1 MILPGDF
8 HVHSD
13 FSDGANTA
21 EELVQKALSL
31 GFTALG
37 FAEHSQTG
45 DPDYMDEEREASYQ
59 EELARLKEQYRGKI
73 DLLWG
78 IEQDYFSLRPAK
90 KEYDYIIGS
99 VHTIKHNGKI
109 IDVDYSLERTKRD
122 LAENYTDPYDYVE
135 DYFAHVANLPRVTP
149 MDIVGHLDL
158 LTKWQEKEALFD
170 ESHPRYRNAAE
181 EAIKALIPLGI
192 PFEINCG
199 AMARGYRTAPYPAPP
214 ILRSIFERG
223 GEAIITGDCH
233 SAEALGVGFEAG
245 LAAAKAAGFSRVV
258 TLTSQGKRFVEI

>member
-8 HVHSD
+8 HNHST
-13 FSDGANTA
+13 FSDGKNTA
-21 EELVQKALSL
+21 EEMVQKALDL
-31 GFTALG
+31 GFSALG

-45 DPDYMDEEREASYQ
+45 DPDYMDEGREAAYA
-59 EELARLKEQYRGKI
+59 EELTRLKEQYKGKI

-135 DYFAHVANLPRVTP
+135 DYFSHVANLPQVTP
-149 MDIVGHLDL
+149 MDIIGHLDL
-158 LTKWQEKEALFD
+158 LTKWQERELLFD
-170 ESHPRYRNAAE
+170 ENHPRYRAAAE
-181 EAIKALIPLGI
+181 EALKALIPLGI
-192 PFEINCG
+192 PFEVNCG
-199 AMARGYRTAPYPAPP
+199 AMARGYRTAPYPAKPL
-214 ILRSIFERG
+214 LRSIYERG
-223 GEAIITGDCH
+223 GEIIINGDCH
-233 SAEALGVGFEAG
+233 NAESLGFGFDQALKLAKECGFT
-245 LAAAKAAGFSRVV
+245 RTVV
-258 TLTSQGKRFVEI
+258 LSSKGKQFVEI